1 MILRSDGEVDKGG
14 TQWHPLATLVGQPR
28 SGAQVLVQSTKT
40 LSGWLL
46 PTPQATFWALGVN

>member
-14 TQWHPLATLVGQPR
+14 TQCHPLATLVGQPR

-46 PTPQATFWALGVN
+46 PTPQATFWALG